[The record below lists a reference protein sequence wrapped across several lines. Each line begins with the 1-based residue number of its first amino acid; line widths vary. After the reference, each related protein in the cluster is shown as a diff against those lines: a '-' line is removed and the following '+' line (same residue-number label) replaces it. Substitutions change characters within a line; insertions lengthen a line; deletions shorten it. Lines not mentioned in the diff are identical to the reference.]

1 MPKLSLE
8 LTKVIDETQL
18 ANLKDRDVFKAV
30 INQNPPKQWIKNHP
44 IAKGV
49 KYLPI
54 DKVELTLDTLFE
66 EWRVEIK
73 SIAQLAQSIV
83 CTVRLHYKDPITSE
97 WSFQDGVG
105 ATPLKTNKG
114 SSAADLSNIKNDAVA
129 TGAPSAKAFAIKDAA
144 DHIGN
149 LFGRNINRKD
159 AIGFSAMYDKSEQE
173 EADNKI
179 TELDKAIK
187 LLKSSKTLEEL
198 KTNFLSLGLIRKEPA
213 IVKLKDQLKTKLEK
227 K

>member
-1 MPKLSLE
+1 MSKLSSE
-8 LTKVIDETQL
+8 LTKIVDEKQL
-18 ANLKDRDVFKAV
+18 SNLQNRDVFKKV

-73 SIAQLAQSIV
+73 SINQLAQSIV
-83 CTVRLHYKDPITSE
+83 CVVRLHYKDPITSE

-159 AIGFSAMYDKSEQE
+159 AIGFSAMYDKSKQE
-173 EADNKI
+173 ETDNKI
-179 TELDKAIK
+179 AELDKAIK

-198 KTNFLSLGLIRKEPA
+198 KTNFLSLGLIRKERA